1 MKQAMAAE
9 QPQADEF
16 WTSRTEFG
24 DRLAK
29 ISALMFR
36 AQFAGIWMQDR
47 DAENDVLIGS
57 FNIPAGTDMGGF
69 RTPKAFDDIYLYNVT
84 PEILPDHPLVNGTI
98 GDVRTVVFV
107 PINLGHG
114 RVATMSIGCED
125 ECSSLTTTQTA
136 QLRLWIGCVE
146 GLYVKQISM
155 VDMLRRTIESLT
167 R

>member
-1 MKQAMAAE
+1 MKQAMAVE
-9 QPQADEF
+9 QPKADEF

-69 RTPKAFDDIYLYNVT
+69 RTPKVFDDIYLYNVT

-107 PINLGHG
+107 PINLGNH
-114 RVATMSIGCED
+114 VH
-125 ECSSLTTTQTA
+125 
-136 QLRLWIGCVE
+136 W
-146 GLYVKQISM
+146 
-155 VDMLRRTIESLT
+155 LRRRMFILDHHADFPAKVLD
-167 R
+167 RLCRRIVR